1 MSTVRVADYLMA
13 QIPRLGVDH
22 VFAVTGGGAM
32 HLDDALRLRPDVRVV
47 FNQHE
52 QACAIAA
59 EGYARTSGT
68 MGIAVVTSGPGG
80 TNCITGVL
88 GMWHDSVPALFI
100 SGQVRFDTTVASTGL
115 PLRQLGDQE
124 NDIVRLVAPITKYA
138 AMITDPRRV
147 RYHFEKAVHLARAG
161 RPGPVW
167 LDVPL
172 DVQAAQVD
180 PATLPGFDP
189 REMADLPDR
198 PVNPVRGRPLTV
210 VAGLTGPGETVPES
224 EIWLP
229 PCAPPQDRGAFAGL
243 FDRVTA
249 TEQARQVLI
258 RLRSAKRPVVLAGS
272 ALRSAGAVDDF
283 RALVETLGVPVT
295 TAWNALDVMWQEH
308 PLFIGRPGSIGD
320 RAGNF
325 AVQNADFLLVL
336 GCRLNVRQI
345 GYEYAAFARA
355 AHLVVV
361 DIDAAELAKP
371 TISPDLAV
379 HADVSWF
386 VRVLRQLAAN
396 ESSAPSS
403 QAAWLTWCSARRQRY
418 PVVLPEYRRRDAP
431 INPYVFI
438 DELSDQLEHD
448 DVVVLAN
455 GAACVTALQ
464 ALRLKRHQRVIVNSG
479 TAGMGYDLPAAIGA
493 ACARRARPSGGR
505 RVVCLAGDGSIQ
517 MNLQELETLVHYEL
531 PVKVFVFNNGGY
543 LSMRLTQDNLFAG
556 ARFGE
561 SSANGVGL
569 PNMVAVAGAYGMAAN
584 RVDSHAALAAAI
596 ADSLAADGPSLLDV
610 VMDPE
615 QGFAPKVIAEK
626 RPDGK
631 IVSKPLEDMFP
642 WLDPEELREN
652 MLVDL
657 YRRDPREQK

>member
-1 MSTVRVADYLMA
+1 MSTVRVADYLAA

-32 HLDDALRLRPDVRVV
+32 HLDDALRLRPDVHVI

-59 EGYARTSGT
+59 EGYARANGT
-68 MGIAVVTSGPGG
+68 LGIAVVTSGPGG
-80 TNCITGVL
+80 TNCMTGVL
-88 GMWHDSVPALFI
+88 GMWHDSVPALFL

-138 AMITDPRRV
+138 AMISDPLLA
-147 RYHFEKAVHLARAG
+147 RYHLEKAVYLALNG

-172 DVQAAQVD
+172 NVQAARVD
-180 PATLPGFDP
+180 PENLAGFDP
-189 REMADLPDR
+189 SELEALPDR
-198 PVNPVRGRPLTV
+198 SIEPERGRPVAV
-210 VAGLTGPGETVPES
+210 VDDLVRPDEMVPRS
-224 EIWLP
+224 PSWP
-229 PCAPPQDRGAFAGL
+229 RPYAAPQERGAAWGR
-243 FDRVTA
+243 FDREVA
-249 TEQARQVLI
+249 RAQAEALML
-258 RLRSAKRPVVLAGS
+258 RLRAAERPVVLAGS

-283 RALVETLGVPVT
+283 RALVETLGLPVT
-295 TAWNALDVMWQEH
+295 TAWNALDVMWQDH
-308 PLFIGRPGSIGD
+308 PLFIGRPGTVGD

-325 AVQNADFLLVL
+325 AVQNADLLLVL

-345 GYEYAAFARA
+345 GYEFAAFARA

-371 TISPDLAV
+371 TISPNVAV
-379 HADVSWF
+379 HADVGWF
-386 VRVLRQLAAN
+386 VRTLRELAVG
-396 ESSAPSS
+396 EPAPRSRS
-403 QAAWLTWCSARRQRY
+403 AWLGWCSERRARY
-418 PVVLPEYRRRDAP
+418 PVVLPEYRDRDAP

-438 DELSDQLEHD
+438 DELSDQLAPG

-464 ALRLKRHQRVIVNSG
+464 ALRLKRDHRVIVNSG

-493 ACARRARPSGGR
+493 ACARRARPRDKR
-505 RVVCLAGDGSIQ
+505 RVVCLAGDGSVQ

-531 PVKVFVFNNGGY
+531 PVKIFVFNNGGY

-561 SSANGVGL
+561 SASTGVGL
-569 PNMVAVAGAYGMAAN
+569 PDMVAVAGAFGLASN
-584 RVDSHAALAAAI
+584 RVESHAALPVAI
-596 ADSLAADGPSLLDV
+596 AQTLAGDGPSLLDV

-626 RPDGK
+626 LPDGT
-631 IVSKPLEDMFP
+631 IESKPLEDMFP
-642 WLDPEELREN
+642 WLDREELRAN
-652 MLVDL
+652 MVVDV
-657 YRRDPREQK
+657 YHREGVEQA

>member
-1 MSTVRVADYLMA
+1 MSTVRVADYLAA

-32 HLDDALRLRPDVRVV
+32 HLDDALRLRQDVQVV

-52 QACAIAA
+52 QACSIAA

-68 MGIAVVTSGPGG
+68 LGIAVVTSGPGG

-88 GMWHDSVPALFI
+88 GMWHDSVPALFL

-138 AMITDPRRV
+138 AMITDPLRA
-147 RYHFEKAVHLARAG
+147 RYHLEKAVYLALNG

-172 DVQAAQVD
+172 NVQAARVD
-180 PATLPGFDP
+180 PEDLIGFDP
-189 REMADLPDR
+189 DELEGLPDR
-198 PVNPVRGRPLTV
+198 SIQPLRGQPITIVEGL
-210 VAGLTGPGETVPES
+210 VAPDEMVPES
-224 EIWLP
+224 PSWP
-229 PCAPPQDRGAFAGL
+229 RPYAAPSGRGAAWGH
-243 FDRVTA
+243 FDRDLA
-249 TEQARQVLI
+249 RGQAEEVIR
-258 RLRSAKRPVVLAGS
+258 RLRIAERPVFLAGS
-272 ALRSAGAVDDF
+272 ALRSSGAVDDF
-283 RALVETLGVPVT
+283 RALADTLGLPVT
-295 TAWNALDVMWQEH
+295 TAWNALDVMWQDH
-308 PLFIGRPGSIGD
+308 PLFIGRPGTIGD

-325 AVQNADFLLVL
+325 AVQNADLLLVL

-345 GYEYAAFARA
+345 GYEFPAFARA

-379 HADVSWF
+379 HADVGWF
-386 VRVLRQLAAN
+386 VRTLRELAAT
-396 ESSAPSS
+396 EPVSTAR
-403 QAAWLTWCSARRQRY
+403 AAWLSWCSERRARY
-418 PVVLPEYRRRDAP
+418 PIVLPEYREREAP
-431 INPYVFI
+431 VNPYVFI
-438 DELSDQLEHD
+438 DELSDQLDPD
-448 DVVVLAN
+448 DIVVLAN

-464 ALRLKRHQRVIVNSG
+464 ALRLKRGQRVIVNSG

-493 ACARRARPSGGR
+493 ACARRAGPSDKR

-517 MNLQELETLVHYEL
+517 MNLQELETVVHYGL
-531 PVKVFVFNNGGY
+531 PVKIFVFNNGGY
-543 LSMRLTQDNLFAG
+543 LSMRLTQDNLFGG

-561 SSANGVGL
+561 SSATGVGL
-569 PNMVAVAGAYGMAAN
+569 PNMLAVAEAFGLAAN
-584 RVDSHAALAAAI
+584 RVDNHAGLSRAIADALAAN
-596 ADSLAADGPSLLDV
+596 GPSLLDV

-626 RPDGK
+626 LPDGT

-642 WLDPEELREN
+642 WLDREELRANMVVPVYNRDAREN
-652 MLVDL
+652 T
-657 YRRDPREQK
+657 

>member
-1 MSTVRVADYLMA
+1 MSTMRVADYLAA

-32 HLDDALRLRPDVRVV
+32 HLDDALRLRPDVHVI

-59 EGYARTSGT
+59 EGYARASGT
-68 MGIAVVTSGPGG
+68 LGIAVVTSGPGG

-88 GMWHDSVPALFI
+88 GMWHDSVPALFL

-138 AMITDPRRV
+138 AMITDPLRA
-147 RYHFEKAVHLARAG
+147 RYHLEKAVYLATNG

-172 DVQAAQVD
+172 NVQAARVD
-180 PATLPGFDP
+180 PEDLAGFDP
-189 REMADLPDR
+189 AELEALPDR
-198 PVNPVRGRPLTV
+198 SIRPLRGQPIAIV
-210 VAGLTGPGETVPES
+210 EGLMAPDEMVPRS
-224 EIWLP
+224 PSWP
-229 PCAPPQDRGAFAGL
+229 RPHAAPQERGAAWGH
-243 FDRVTA
+243 FDHDVAR
-249 TEQARQVLI
+249 EQAEELI
-258 RLRSAKRPVVLAGS
+258 RRLRTAERPVVLAGS

-283 RALVETLGVPVT
+283 RALVDTLRVPVT
-295 TAWNALDVMWQEH
+295 TAWNALDAMWQDH
-308 PLFIGRPGSIGD
+308 PLFVGRPGTIGD
-320 RAGNF
+320 RGGNF
-325 AVQNADFLLVL
+325 AVQNADLLLVL

-345 GYEYAAFARA
+345 GYEFAAFARA

-361 DIDAAELAKP
+361 DIDAAELSKP
-371 TISPDLAV
+371 TIRPDVAV
-379 HADVSWF
+379 HADVGWF
-386 VRVLRQLAAN
+386 VRTLRELAA
-396 ESSAPSS
+396 S
-403 QAAWLTWCSARRQRY
+403 QPVSTSRAAWLSWCSQRRTRY
-418 PVVLPEYRRRDAP
+418 PVVLPEYREREAP
-431 INPYVFI
+431 VNPYVFV
-438 DELSDQLEHD
+438 DELSEQLDPD
-448 DVVVLAN
+448 DIVVLAN

-464 ALRLKRHQRVIVNSG
+464 ALRIKRGQRVIVNSG

-493 ACARRARPSGGR
+493 ACARRAGPVDKG

-531 PVKVFVFNNGGY
+531 PVKIFVFNNGGY

-561 SSANGVGL
+561 SSATGVGL
-569 PNMVAVAGAYGMAAN
+569 PNMLAVAGAYGLAAN
-584 RVDSHAALAAAI
+584 RVDSHAGLSAAI
-596 ADSLAADGPSLLDV
+596 ADALAADGPSLLDV

-626 RPDGK
+626 LPDGT
-631 IVSKPLEDMFP
+631 IESKPLEDMFP
-642 WLDPEELREN
+642 WLDREELRAN
-652 MLVDL
+652 MLVPV
-657 YRRDPREQK
+657 YRREAKENA